1 MKQERKVDMGIIA
14 LVGLM
19 ALLVI
24 PTALI
29 EGTAQL
35 WHRIKEEA
43 RFRRM
48 LKGGLL

>member
-1 MKQERKVDMGIIA
+1 MGVIA

-35 WHRIKEEA
+35 GHRLKEEA
-43 RFRRM
+43 KFRR
-48 LKGGLL
+48 LLRGGLL

>member
-1 MKQERKVDMGIIA
+1 MGIFA
-14 LVGLM
+14 MVGIL

-29 EGTAQL
+29 EGTAEI
-35 WHRIKEEA
+35 WHRIKEETK
-43 RFRRM
+43 FRRM

>member
-1 MKQERKVDMGIIA
+1 MGIFA
-14 LVGLM
+14 MVGIL

-35 WHRIKEEA
+35 WHKMKDEA
-43 RFRRM
+43 KFRRM
-48 LKGGLL
+48 LKGGGAY

>member
-1 MKQERKVDMGIIA
+1 MGIIA
-14 LVGLM
+14 MVGLM

-29 EGTAQL
+29 EGTSQL
-35 WHRIKEEA
+35 WNRIKEEV